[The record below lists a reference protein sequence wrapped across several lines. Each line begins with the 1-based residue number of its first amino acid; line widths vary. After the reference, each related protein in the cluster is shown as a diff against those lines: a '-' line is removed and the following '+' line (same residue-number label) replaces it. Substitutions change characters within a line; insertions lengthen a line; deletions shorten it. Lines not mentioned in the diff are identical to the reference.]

1 MAWGSYDFY
10 EKECKESLRAAAA
23 RRIRRVRVCTV
34 QWGHLDDLDVC
45 SYETT
50 VTGDQLTAPGGTRE
64 RLTTHRREAP
74 YRRLSRLARIFS
86 GISSAS

>member
-34 QWGHLDDLDVC
+34 RWGHLDDLDVC

-50 VTGDQLTAPGGTRE
+50 LHG
-64 RLTTHRREAP
+64 
-74 YRRLSRLARIFS
+74 
-86 GISSAS
+86 